1 MFPFLA
7 FTPLPAMASMMPLAM
22 MGPFAPLMMMG
33 MAAGRPA
40 ADDGVDADADGA
52 AGSPLGASMVS
63 MLPMMRAMAP
73 WALAAPGLARVV
85 EDAGQVAAQ
94 VRESLARDD
103 GPVHVVVG
111 DPDGPLGLSIGL
123 TVMTRNQ
130 RARLAAQGAP
140 AAGAD
145 QLDAGAGPVL
155 DIEPTASRVA

>member
-1 MFPFLA
+1 MFPIFA

-40 ADDGVDADADGA
+40 ADDGANADRD
-52 AGSPLGASMVS
+52 SEPPLGASMVS

-73 WALAAPGLARVV
+73 WAMAAPGLARVV

-130 RARLAAQGAP
+130 RTRLTAQSAQP
-140 AAGAD
+140 AGAD
-145 QLDAGAGPVL
+145 QPGDEAGPVV

>member
-7 FTPLPAMASMMPLAM
+7 FAPLPAMASMMPLAM

-33 MAAGRPA
+33 MAAARPA
-40 ADDGVDADADGA
+40 ADDGADADRGA
-52 AGSPLGASMVS
+52 DAPLGASMMS
-63 MLPMMRAMAP
+63 MLPMMRAMTP

-140 AAGAD
+140 AAGAEA
-145 QLDAGAGPVL
+145 LDAGAGPVV

>member
-1 MFPFLA
+1 MFPFFAL
-7 FTPLPAMASMMPLAM
+7 TPLPALASMMPLAM

-33 MAAGRPA
+33 MATGRPA
-40 ADDGVDADADGA
+40 ADDGSEEDRGA
-52 AGSPLGASMVS
+52 ETPLGVS
-63 MLPMMRAMAP
+63 MMPMMRAMAP
-73 WALAAPGLARVV
+73 WALVAPGLARAV

-123 TVMTRNQ
+123 TVMTRTQ

-140 AAGAD
+140 AVGAD
-145 QLDAGAGPVL
+145 QGPVV